1 MAGKRVL
8 FLVLA
13 IIGAIAVGGGVSLY
27 LWQRSLREEVPEPG
41 LEPGP
46 GKAPAPMPLKVQ
58 LYYYNETRDKELTG
72 AISCSPEAVLP
83 VEREIPYTKTP
94 IQDTIRLLLE
104 GELTAQER
112 AEGFSTEFPHPD
124 FKLLGASLKNGVL
137 TLKFA
142 DPTGFA
148 SGGSCRTGLLAA
160 QIIKTAKQFPGVR
173 EVRFE
178 PETLFQ
184 P

>member
-1 MAGKRVL
+1 MPRRRV
-8 FLVLA
+8 FLLLLVTV
-13 IIGAIAVGGGVSLY
+13 GAIAVGLY
-27 LWQRSLREEVPEPG
+27 LWQSSLRPREGAPESG
-41 LEPGP
+41 E
-46 GKAPAPMPLKVQ
+46 APAPLKVK
-58 LYYYNETRDKELTG
+58 LYYYNETKDRELTG

-94 IQDTIRLLLE
+94 IQDTIRLLLK

-112 AEGFSTEFPHPD
+112 ASGFSTEFPHPE
-124 FKLLGASLKNGVL
+124 FKLLGASLKGGVL

-142 DPTGFA
+142 DPKGFT
-148 SGGSCRTGLLAA
+148 SGGACRTSLLAA
-160 QIIKTAKQFPGVR
+160 QIIKTAQQFPEVR

>member
-1 MAGKRVL
+1 MAGKRVPL
-8 FLVLA
+8 LVLA
-13 IIGAIAVGGGVSLY
+13 IVGAIAIGGGVSLY
-27 LWQRSLREEVPEPG
+27 LWQRSLREGVPEPG
-41 LEPGP
+41 LGLGP
-46 GKAPAPMPLKVQ
+46 GKAPAPLKVQ

-72 AISCSPEAVLP
+72 TISCSPEAVLP

-112 AEGFSTEFPHPD
+112 AEGFATEFPHSE
-124 FKLLGASLKNGVL
+124 FKLLGASLKRGVL

-142 DPTGFA
+142 DPTGFT

-160 QIIKTAKQFPGVR
+160 QIIKTAKQFPDVR

-178 PETLFQ
+178 PESLFQ

>member
-1 MAGKRVL
+1 MPSPRKKPI
-8 FLVLA
+8 FLA
-13 IIGAIAVGGGVSLY
+13 IVSGIALGIGVGLY
-27 LWQRSLREEVPEPG
+27 LREVALKGPQPP
-41 LEPGP
+41 LELE
-46 GKAPAPMPLKVQ
+46 KAPATLKVK
-58 LYYYNETRDKELTG
+58 LFYYNEARDRELTG
-72 AISCSPEAVLP
+72 TISCSPEAVLP

-94 IQDTIRLLLE
+94 IQDTIRLLLK

-112 AEGFSTEFPHPD
+112 ASGFSTEFPHPE
-124 FKLLGASLKNGVL
+124 FELLGASLKGGVL

-142 DPTGFA
+142 DPAGFT
-148 SGGSCRTGLLAA
+148 SGGACRTGLLAA
-160 QIIKTAKQFPGVR
+160 QIIKTAQQFPGVR